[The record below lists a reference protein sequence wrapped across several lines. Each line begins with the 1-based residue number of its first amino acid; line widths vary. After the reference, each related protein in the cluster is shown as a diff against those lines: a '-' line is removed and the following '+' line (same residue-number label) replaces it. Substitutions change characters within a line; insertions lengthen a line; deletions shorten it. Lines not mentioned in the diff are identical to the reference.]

1 MRFLTEAER
10 QHLRDL
16 LEQHG
21 TSLNLETDVRGA
33 EHDGHLVFEALHVLA
48 DGIPERLYAILHP
61 ASPKGLARTQTW
73 EADPGRT
80 LLYLRKIAEAGAG
93 AVES

>member
-10 QHLRDL
+10 QHLRERL
-16 LEQHG
+16 AQHG
-21 TSLNLETDVRGA
+21 ASINVEADERGF

-48 DGIPERLYAILHP
+48 DGIPERLYALLHP

-80 LLYLRKIAEAGAG
+80 LLFFRKIAEAGVG

>member
-16 LEQHG
+16 LGQHG
-21 TSLNLETDVRGA
+21 ASLKIETDERGN

-80 LLYLRKIAEAGAG
+80 LLFFRKIAEAGVG
-93 AVES
+93 GVET